1 MIAAVTI
8 LYNPQPDV
16 GENIETYIEHVD
28 KLYIIDNSDASQ
40 AQIIRRIKGAEKVVY
55 IFNNENLGIATAL
68 NIGCKAALKDG
79 FDWILTMDQDS
90 KIVALKKTFQ
100 EVITQNNITALYYPT
115 YIINGAPYEYQILEN
130 EKPVV
135 VMTSGNI
142 LNLEAYTAVGGFE
155 DKLFIDYV
163 DIDYCLKLKLNGY
176 QIEELEG
183 YKIAHELGKSKLKQN
198 PFFKILLTNH
208 PLIRRYYI
216 TRNKFYMLQTYKNI
230 TAFYDKEKYS
240 LFKELVKILL
250 FEDEK
255 VQKLKIMYT
264 AYEDFKMNKF
274 GKKR

>member
-16 GENIETYIEHVD
+16 LQNIETYIEHVD
-28 KLYIIDNSDASQ
+28 KLYLIDNSDASNEQ
-40 AQIIRRIKGAEKVVY
+40 MLQRINAPEKVVY
-55 IFNNENLGIATAL
+55 IFNNENLGIASAL
-68 NIGCKAALKDG
+68 NIGCKTAIKDG
-79 FDWILTMDQDS
+79 FEWILTMDQDS
-90 KIVALKKTFQ
+90 KILTLEKFFKDALDPDNK
-100 EVITQNNITALYYPT
+100 TALYYPT
-115 YIINGAPYEYQILEN
+115 YIINGAPYQYQILEN

-142 LNLEAYTAVGGFE
+142 LNLEAYTAVSGFE

-163 DIDYCLKLKLNGY
+163 DIDFCLKLKLNGY
-176 QIEELEG
+176 QLKELEG

-198 PFFKILLTNH
+198 LLFKILLTNH

-216 TRNKFYMLQTYKNI
+216 TRNKFYMLKTYKNI
-230 TAFYDKEKYS
+230 TTFYDKEKYS
-240 LFKELVKILL
+240 LLKELVKIIL